1 MIWDAIGNILKPVSE
16 TIDNVVTSRE
26 EKEQLKI
33 EMQRVVNAA
42 QQAALE
48 YDKKLLDSQTQIVK
62 AEVQGKSWLQ
72 RNWRPIL
79 MLSIVAI
86 VVNNYLIF
94 PYLVQFWAG
103 AQILDL
109 PNGLWTLMTTGVGG
123 YVLGRSGEKISENL
137 KKN

>member
-1 MIWDAIGNILKPVSE
+1 MIWDAIGNILTPIQKTV
-16 TIDNVVTSRE
+16 DDVVTSKE

-33 EMQRVVNAA
+33 EMQRVLNEA
-42 QQAALE
+42 QQKALE

-86 VVNNYLIF
+86 VVNNYLLF
-94 PYLVQFWAG
+94 PYLIQFWPG
-103 AQILDL
+103 ATVLEL

-123 YVLGRSGEKISENL
+123 YVVGRSGEKIAGSL